1 MNDKHLFHPQDS
13 EPQPEKL
20 KTKREFHPTQV
31 ELDQSAYQEEGEM
44 EQQLQQAIQR
54 PLSWWQKGLIGTVAL
69 FGAATIAQA
78 IQWLVDAWQQHQWI
92 NFAFALVL
100 LPLLSL
106 VSVP

>member
-54 PLSWWQKGLIGTVAL
+54 PAFLVAKRINWHCCPVWRSNHCAGNSVVGRCL
-69 FGAATIAQA
+69 AAAPM
-78 IQWLVDAWQQHQWI
+78 D
-92 NFAFALVL
+92 
-100 LPLLSL
+100 
-106 VSVP
+106 